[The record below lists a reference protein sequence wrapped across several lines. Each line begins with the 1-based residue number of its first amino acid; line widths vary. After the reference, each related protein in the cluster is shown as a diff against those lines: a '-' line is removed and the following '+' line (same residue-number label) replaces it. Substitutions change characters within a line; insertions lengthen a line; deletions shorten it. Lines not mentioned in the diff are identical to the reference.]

1 MPCGREDELEYF
13 KHGMNYVI
21 FLKSNSFPMIEKTRK
36 LHGSRPVEFS
46 VARKVLA
53 LFVQVA

>member
-1 MPCGREDELEYF
+1 
-13 KHGMNYVI
+13 
-21 FLKSNSFPMIEKTRK
+21 MIEKTRK